1 MAKKQKPITSTELEA
16 YRGLTL
22 HEIETRTEE
31 LRNQPASTRNQQAY
45 RIARQALSDRQH
57 EIKQLVMEFEKTN
70 NSHLLFYDSTAG
82 FAKMA
87 GNSVLFFSNNIA
99 SRLHWR
105 YTIKTDTDHYFVSE
119 DGIISFR
126 SFDHLVEL
134 LAGIHILPDTE
145 LDRPNLHFFKLS
157 KVYTEE
163 QIADLRDNLEQESA
177 RISALVLPSS
187 PVPMLFDAISN
198 ISYMI
203 FYRFKHL
210 SDSFAREAV
219 GLEIVQKSHQLFNAY
234 LAFANAK
241 KPRDLPHLV
250 RIVELCRDLRHS
262 MAYINRLGILH
273 HRDVYKIL
281 DQLVVAERIATQ
293 HYRKLQ
299 KLQAK
304 DGRSL

>member
-1 MAKKQKPITSTELEA
+1 MTKSKKSITPNELET
-16 YRGLTL
+16 YRNLTL
-22 HEIETRTEE
+22 REIEARVEE
-31 LRNQPASTRNQQAY
+31 LKNQPTSAHNQQSY

-70 NSHLLFYDSTAG
+70 NSHLLFYDSTAS

-126 SFDHLVEL
+126 SFDHLAEL
-134 LAGIHILPDTE
+134 LVGIHIMPDQN

-163 QIADLRDNLEQESA
+163 QIASLRDNLKQESA
-177 RISALVLPSS
+177 RISALVMPSS
-187 PVPMLFDAISN
+187 PVPILYDAICN
-198 ISYMI
+198 VSYMI

-210 SDSFAREAV
+210 SDPFSREAV
-219 GLEIVQKSHQLFNAY
+219 GFGIVQKSHELFNEY

-241 KPRDLPHLV
+241 KPRDLPHLI
-250 RIVELCRDLRHS
+250 RIVELCRILRHS
-262 MAYINRLGILH
+262 MAYVNHLGILH
-273 HRDVYKIL
+273 HRDVYKVL
-281 DQLVVAERIATQ
+281 DQIVTAERIATQ

-299 KLQAK
+299 KYQTK
-304 DGRSL
+304 EKS